1 MSANDELLERIDR
14 LSARAAVAGGDPAL
28 LSALEDVL
36 AEGYVQALSEEAERR
51 RVTER
56 LELLVEAL
64 HEPGAAVEARRLAVQ
79 RRTLDVRITTLRER
93 LSIVREHFV
102 RLGGAQSAHR

>member
-1 MSANDELLERIDR
+1 MTELNDLLERIER
-14 LSARAAVAGGDPAL
+14 LSARAAAAGGDPAL

-36 AEGYVQALSEEAERR
+36 AEGYVLALSEEADRR

-56 LELLVEAL
+56 LELLVETL
-64 HEPGAAVEARRLAVQ
+64 HEPGAAVEARRLAMQ

-93 LSIVREHFV
+93 LSIVREHFI
-102 RLGGAQSAHR
+102 RLSGAQSAHR

>member
-1 MSANDELLERIDR
+1 MSEHSDLLERIDR
-14 LSARAAVAGGDPAL
+14 LAARAAAAGGDPAL
-28 LSALEDVL
+28 LPALEDAL
-36 AEGYVQALSEEAERR
+36 AEGYVQALSEEADRQ

-56 LELLVEAL
+56 LELLVETL

-79 RRTLDVRITTLRER
+79 RRTLDVRITTLRDR